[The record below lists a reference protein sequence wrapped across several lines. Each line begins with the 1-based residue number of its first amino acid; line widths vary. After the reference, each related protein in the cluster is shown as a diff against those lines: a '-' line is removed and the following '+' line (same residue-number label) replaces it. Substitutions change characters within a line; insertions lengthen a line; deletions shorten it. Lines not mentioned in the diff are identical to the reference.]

1 MKGRKTPSFLILY
14 YHKFAFNAGNKYNMV
29 MENNEGAQVF
39 VCGAEDGTRL
49 QVFVTDTHLILDA
62 FDSDGEHLRNITQTF
77 GEWVKELTPSPSPQ
91 IIEPVK
97 DFL

>member
-1 MKGRKTPSFLILY
+1 MD
-14 YHKFAFNAGNKYNMV
+14 
-29 MENNEGAQVF
+29 MENNEGAHVF
-39 VCGAEDGTRL
+39 VCGAEDGTKL
-49 QVFVTDTHLILDA
+49 QVFITDTHLVLDA